1 MILRKKGKIFLLVS
15 IISILILPYQANSS
29 NNLAE
34 KLRGRI
40 LLQVEQQGQA
50 WYVNPDNQ
58 TRTYLSRPKDALQI
72 MKEYGLG
79 ITHKDIVYFQNNG
92 FPSRLAGKILLDI
105 ENHGEAYYIYPANM
119 KDYYLAKPADAFD
132 LMKRL
137 GLGVTDNKLNNIPL
151 AKRIGNVDSI
161 ETNARKNGLSERT
174 YTWGYK
180 NKEYSIELNL
190 FESVYKYYQ
199 NKSKVLTFDSQNI
212 SDDWHEQYFS
222 LYLATDNAGGI
233 FNDIAFKI
241 KEQAKEQ
248 KLNKNETVELT
259 LAFVQSIPYDN
270 QLAEKMNTENVYMK
284 YPYEVLY
291 ENKGVCG
298 GKSFLAVLLFDR
310 LGYGTSLFEFKE
322 DNHLAAGIKCDKQ
335 YSTYNSGYCY
345 AESTQEYPIG
355 IIPENNPT
363 RSQEAEISE
372 IKDTNSIYTQSLNS
386 LATATVRRQ
395 TQGDIYTGT
404 ENNIKQLNTI
414 KSLKKEISKQ
424 KKQLSIKQEN
434 LNLLQN
440 ELKKIKDKLQV
451 YKENNEY
458 EKYND
463 LLTSYNSK
471 VAENKNQVE
480 AYNSLVKEYNSNT
493 NNYNKLLNDL
503 Y

>member
-1 MILRKKGKIFLLVS
+1 
-15 IISILILPYQANSS
+15 
-29 NNLAE
+29 
-34 KLRGRI
+34 
-40 LLQVEQQGQA
+40 
-50 WYVNPDNQ
+50 
-58 TRTYLSRPKDALQI
+58 
-72 MKEYGLG
+72 
-79 ITHKDIVYFQNNG
+79 
-92 FPSRLAGKILLDI
+92 
-105 ENHGEAYYIYPANM
+105 
-119 KDYYLAKPADAFD
+119 
-132 LMKRL
+132 
-137 GLGVTDNKLNNIPL
+137 
-151 AKRIGNVDSI
+151 
-161 ETNARKNGLSERT
+161 
-174 YTWGYK
+174 
-180 NKEYSIELNL
+180 
-190 FESVYKYYQ
+190 
-199 NKSKVLTFDSQNI
+199 
-212 SDDWHEQYFS
+212 
-222 LYLATDNAGGI
+222 
-233 FNDIAFKI
+233 
-241 KEQAKEQ
+241 
-248 KLNKNETVELT
+248 
-259 LAFVQSIPYDN
+259 
-270 QLAEKMNTENVYMK
+270 MNTENVYMK

-335 YSTYNSGYCY
+335 YSNYNSGYCY

-395 TQGDIYTGT
+395 TQGDIYTGI

-458 EKYND
+458 GKYNN
-463 LLTSYNSK
+463 LLASYNSK

-480 AYNSLVKEYNSNT
+480 AYNSLVREYNSNT
-493 NNYNKLLNDL
+493 KNYNKLLNDL